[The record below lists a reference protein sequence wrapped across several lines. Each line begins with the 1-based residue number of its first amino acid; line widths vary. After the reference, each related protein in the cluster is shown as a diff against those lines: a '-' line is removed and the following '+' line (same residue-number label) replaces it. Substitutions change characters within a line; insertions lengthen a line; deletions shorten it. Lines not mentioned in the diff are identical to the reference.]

1 MSIIAFSPALT
12 LLYVFVF
19 LSMLMGVDW
28 KKLDQKKRWQM
39 LGAVLILC
47 VGNHLLRDLLSPAYG
62 KYMLFFL
69 HLPTFLLFLYIAK
82 RGVIKTA
89 FMILTAIVFTTP
101 TVLISN
107 LFNHFLPVG
116 SFQWLL
122 DLVCYS
128 LMLLLTQY
136 VFRSSFNYLLVYG
149 DNRFFLLFSLV
160 PLVYYLYMLAVIH
173 LDVSMLTSPAG
184 YVMRYLP
191 SLSVFLFY
199 FLLPYIYKTL
209 REKMQMQTAQ
219 NALRK
224 QLGSTEEQLALL
236 NETNMQM
243 ALYRHDMRHHLIVLD
258 GLLEGGKIEQ
268 AQEFV
273 KSAMTD
279 LEALTPKRFCENETV
294 NLLCAS
300 YDSKARRL
308 GVQLEV
314 RAQLPQVISLSDT
327 ELCSVVANGLENA
340 LQAASQ
346 PEVSQRWVKFLCE
359 VKGNKLLIQIQN
371 PYTGEVL
378 IRDGL
383 PVSEEEGH
391 GYGCRSIQSIA
402 QRCGGLC
409 SFGTK
414 DGIFTFRSAFPLTET
429 DQT

>member
-1 MSIIAFSPALT
+1 
-12 LLYVFVF
+12 
-19 LSMLMGVDW
+19 
-28 KKLDQKKRWQM
+28 
-39 LGAVLILC
+39 
-47 VGNHLLRDLLSPAYG
+47 
-62 KYMLFFL
+62 
-69 HLPTFLLFLYIAK
+69 
-82 RGVIKTA
+82 
-89 FMILTAIVFTTP
+89 
-101 TVLISN
+101 
-107 LFNHFLPVG
+107 
-116 SFQWLL
+116 
-122 DLVCYS
+122 
-128 LMLLLTQY
+128 
-136 VFRSSFNYLLVYG
+136 
-149 DNRFFLLFSLV
+149 
-160 PLVYYLYMLAVIH
+160 
-173 LDVSMLTSPAG
+173 
-184 YVMRYLP
+184 MRYLP

-224 QLGSTEEQLALL
+224 QLTSTEEQLALL

-258 GLLEGGKIEQ
+258 GLLEGGKTEQ

-314 RAQLPQVISLSDT
+314 RAQLPKEISLSDT

-359 VKGNKLLIQIQN
+359 VKGSKLLIQIQN
-371 PYTGEVL
+371 TYAGQVL

-409 SFGTK
+409 SFSAK
-414 DGIFTFRSAFPLTET
+414 EGIFTFRSASPLTET